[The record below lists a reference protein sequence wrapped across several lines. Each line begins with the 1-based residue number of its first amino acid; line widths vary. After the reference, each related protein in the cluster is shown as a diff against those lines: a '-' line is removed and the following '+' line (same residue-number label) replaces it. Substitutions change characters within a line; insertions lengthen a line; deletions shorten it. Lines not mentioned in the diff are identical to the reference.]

1 MEKPVTM
8 RINEL
13 KNSISK
19 CVNESGLP
27 AFLVEYVL
35 SEITRNVSDFSKK
48 QAAEERKMYLQ
59 SMEEKKHGDDI
70 EQGLQ

>member
-48 QAAEERKMYLQ
+48 QAEEERKMYLQ
-59 SMEEKKHGDDI
+59 SMEEKKDGDDS

>member
-48 QAAEERKMYLQ
+48 QAAEERKRYLQ
-59 SMEEKKHGDDI
+59 SMEEKKDGDDI

>member
-19 CVNESGLP
+19 CVNESSLP

-59 SMEEKKHGDDI
+59 SMEEKKDGDDI

>member
-48 QAAEERKMYLQ
+48 QAAGERKMYLQ
-59 SMEEKKHGDDI
+59 SMEEKKDGDDS

>member
-48 QAAEERKMYLQ
+48 QAAEEREMYLQ
-59 SMEEKKHGDDI
+59 SMEEKKDGDDI

>member
-35 SEITRNVSDFSKK
+35 SEITRNVSDFAKK

-59 SMEEKKHGDDI
+59 SMEEKKDGDDS

>member
-19 CVNESGLP
+19 CVNESCLP

-48 QAAEERKMYLQ
+48 QAAEERKMYLK
-59 SMEEKKHGDDI
+59 SMEKDGDDS